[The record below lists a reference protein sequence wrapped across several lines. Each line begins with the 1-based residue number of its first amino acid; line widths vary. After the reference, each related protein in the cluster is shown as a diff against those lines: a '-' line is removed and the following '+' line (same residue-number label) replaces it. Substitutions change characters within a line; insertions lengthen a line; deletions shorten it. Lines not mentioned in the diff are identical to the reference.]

1 MGLGLKDREE
11 RERERERERLIEAG
25 ASKVA
30 EWQM

>member
-1 MGLGLKDREE
+1 MGLGLKDRE
-11 RERERERERLIEAG
+11 ERERERERLIEAG